1 MLDVLGMLPIL
12 PEIELQRRRT
22 GAKNIEN
29 HGMPAMDSLVKANA
43 VWHAVMYAAQ
53 GLIAV
58 CERACRDDIVVD
70 AAGGRQASV
79 RIVHPPPPPSM
90 LLPLARNAPPPL
102 LDCHSSAL
110 LYVVG

>member
-12 PEIELQRRRT
+12 PEIEHQRERPH
-22 GAKNIEN
+22 ANDFEN

-58 CERACRDDIVVD
+58 CERALR
-70 AAGGRQASV
+70 
-79 RIVHPPPPPSM
+79 
-90 LLPLARNAPPPL
+90 
-102 LDCHSSAL
+102 
-110 LYVVG
+110 YFVVGT